1 MDAHG
6 GWVGSPIDLMRLS
19 RALENRGDKHILA
32 QSSLDAML
40 ARPNPPLILMV
51 MAFPRRFVTGL
62 AGRRELPAGD

>member
-1 MDAHG
+1 
-6 GWVGSPIDLMRLS
+6 MRLS

-40 ARPNPPLILMV
+40 ARPNPPLNLDV
-51 MAFPRRFVTGL
+51 MAFPRDLVRL